1 MGFMWDLP
9 NRKWEVHGI
18 LSHLEDVC
26 LWFQVAFN
34 GLLIGFDQDHYGNME
49 KLCENNGIIMNHDC
63 WIVCQGSLE
72 VKQYIICFSQ
82 SYTWYDRTWRPHMF
96 G

>member
-9 NRKWEVHGI
+9 SKKWEVHGI

-34 GLLIGFDQDHYGNME
+34 GLLSGFDQDHYGNME

-72 VKQYIICFSQ
+72 VKQYIIFFSR
-82 SYTWYDRTWRPHMF
+82 SYTWDDRTWRPHMF